1 MKRILLLFVLAFLC
15 SSVGAQSPTL
25 QEGFQNP
32 PDGVKPEVWWHWTSE
47 DLNKTGLTADLESM
61 KRTGIDRAHIFF
73 TGGAGEGIGL
83 TPSRLEFY
91 RYAAAEAQR
100 IGLTLGMHN
109 CPGWSSSGGPWITP
123 EQSMK
128 GLFATE
134 TIVTGG
140 QKVNVKLPQP
150 LTRFNFYRD
159 VAVIAF
165 PVKSGPFDPQLLLDG
180 KTLST
185 GKVQMPFPA
194 QGTEKLLECQFK
206 QTVNVRTLGIV
217 FSTSSLNVGGFVEAV
232 DESGKTRTVGTF
244 RFRKYGWLN
253 HSEPNTWQTIYLAE
267 KEGGLVRAS
276 KFRIHFVG
284 QDGKEFPIPVAKI
297 RFFQDVMIADVDQKN
312 SSTDRFGYQNPDHP
326 EERGVEP
333 GDVLDLSDKMAPDG
347 TLVWNALKGNYIVL
361 RIGCTS
367 LGKMCAPAHP
377 NMRGLECDKLARFG
391 LDAHWKNMMDPIL
404 KLVKPYDVLK
414 MSLIDSYEM
423 GGQNWTFDLDKIF
436 QKKRGY
442 SMRSYFPALF
452 GYTVGSNADSAA
464 FLYDFQRTVS
474 DCFVE
479 NYYDRFFELCQ
490 QAGITSSCESYN
502 GPFDDLQCAH
512 KIPLPVTEFW
522 VGGGGLGSRYAA
534 SAARIH
540 GKTVNGAES
549 FTAEPGPGR
558 WQQDPRQ
565 LKRYGD
571 KAWIEGVNL
580 LILHS
585 YVHQP
590 YGQVKPGMTLMQY
603 GTHFGRNNT
612 WWEDSKGWMD
622 YMARGQFLL
631 QSGRSVSEIL
641 ILAGESR
648 PNSCGIRRDLT
659 EAGYDFDYCD
669 AETIHKRLVAK
680 EGKVHIEGALDYDVF
695 FLGPER
701 YPSLATLRKVKEL
714 LDGGAF
720 AAGQKPLGSP
730 SLADKKDKAEYD
742 RLVKTIWLDGKYKNF
757 LETDDALTALKAAK
771 VVPDFQCSN
780 QNFITITRETDQA
793 RIYFL
798 MNKAEDESYGIASFR
813 VKDKTPEFWDPM
825 NGNITPA
832 PFWRVTDDARTE
844 LPVKLAPNASIFVV
858 FTKKAAT
865 DYPMAIVQGKV
876 MPDNKNSLIIYEAKY
891 RIRGDADGGTDVLAR
906 VKKAIGE
913 KGLTIDVENNILCR
927 TDPYRDKFKEL
938 MLRYQINGK
947 EKTSIYPEHSHIYLP
962 LVPEG
967 SFIARLT
974 GNDQAP
980 SAEFTK
986 PGTFAVQYKSGVIL
1000 SAVCE
1005 KKMKTVSLNN
1015 NWKVEFAKD
1024 LGAPKGEINFDRLIS
1039 WTDRPEFGIKYF
1051 SGSAVYR
1058 KTISIEDSELNG
1070 RTNFVLDLGEVKNL
1084 ARVIVNGK
1092 DFGVL
1097 WTPPFTCDITSAL
1110 KSGKNLLEIKT
1121 VNLWVNRMIGDE
1133 FHPTASQTEKPDWV
1147 VKGLPNSGD
1156 GRYTWA
1162 SWKGWTKDDKPLASG
1177 LLGPVSLEARPVL
1190 PLKAR

>member
-1 MKRILLLFVLAFLC
+1 M
-15 SSVGAQSPTL
+15 
-25 QEGFQNP
+25 
-32 PDGVKPEVWWHWTSE
+32 
-47 DLNKTGLTADLESM
+47 
-61 KRTGIDRAHIFF
+61 
-73 TGGAGEGIGL
+73 
-83 TPSRLEFY
+83 
-91 RYAAAEAQR
+91 
-100 IGLTLGMHN
+100 
-109 CPGWSSSGGPWITP
+109 
-123 EQSMK
+123 
-128 GLFATE
+128 
-134 TIVTGG
+134 
-140 QKVNVKLPQP
+140 
-150 LTRFNFYRD
+150 
-159 VAVIAF
+159 
-165 PVKSGPFDPQLLLDG
+165 
-180 KTLST
+180 
-185 GKVQMPFPA
+185 
-194 QGTEKLLECQFK
+194 
-206 QTVNVRTLGIV
+206 
-217 FSTSSLNVGGFVEAV
+217 
-232 DESGKTRTVGTF
+232 
-244 RFRKYGWLN
+244 
-253 HSEPNTWQTIYLAE
+253 
-267 KEGGLVRAS
+267 
-276 KFRIHFVG
+276 
-284 QDGKEFPIPVAKI
+284 
-297 RFFQDVMIADVDQKN
+297 
-312 SSTDRFGYQNPDHP
+312 
-326 EERGVEP
+326 
-333 GDVLDLSDKMAPDG
+333 
-347 TLVWNALKGNYIVL
+347 
-361 RIGCTS
+361 
-367 LGKMCAPAHP
+367 
-377 NMRGLECDKLARFG
+377 
-391 LDAHWKNMMDPIL
+391 
-404 KLVKPYDVLK
+404 
-414 MSLIDSYEM
+414 
-423 GGQNWTFDLDKIF
+423 
-436 QKKRGY
+436 
-442 SMRSYFPALF
+442 
-452 GYTVGSNADSAA
+452 
-464 FLYDFQRTVS
+464 
-474 DCFVE
+474 
-479 NYYDRFFELCQ
+479 
-490 QAGITSSCESYN
+490 
-502 GPFDDLQCAH
+502 
-512 KIPLPVTEFW
+512 
-522 VGGGGLGSRYAA
+522 
-534 SAARIH
+534 
-540 GKTVNGAES
+540 
-549 FTAEPGPGR
+549 
-558 WQQDPRQ
+558 
-565 LKRYGD
+565 
-571 KAWIEGVNL
+571 
-580 LILHS
+580 
-585 YVHQP
+585 
-590 YGQVKPGMTLMQY
+590 
-603 GTHFGRNNT
+603 
-612 WWEDSKGWMD
+612 
-622 YMARGQFLL
+622 
-631 QSGRSVSEIL
+631 
-641 ILAGESR
+641 
-648 PNSCGIRRDLT
+648 
-659 EAGYDFDYCD
+659 
-669 AETIHKRLVAK
+669 
-680 EGKVHIEGALDYDVF
+680 
-695 FLGPER
+695 
-701 YPSLATLRKVKEL
+701 
-714 LDGGAF
+714 
-720 AAGQKPLGSP
+720 
-730 SLADKKDKAEYD
+730 
-742 RLVKTIWLDGKYKNF
+742 
-757 LETDDALTALKAAK
+757 KAAK